1 MHGPIYVRR
10 YLLNLARLGVTTGLA
25 VGLFGTAAL
34 LLAGR
39 FLAAYGD
46 LLFLAAVLLPV
57 WSACWVLKRS
67 LSGRW
72 GSLPGAATPAI
83 SSSGCSGRRS
93 GFLEFCGLHSCSLG
107 EMTFGSA
114 YSRVPASPAWPTIS
128 SLAFVRSCSSA
139 DTCFRTCS
147 ASGPFGGG
155 ACSPRR
161 SICCLTA
168 CVQAGT
174 ISRRSCLC
182 VCLGSWRII

>member
-57 WSACWVLKRS
+57 LVCLLGFEKKPLRAVGLTARRCD
-67 LSGRW
+67 
-72 GSLPGAATPAI
+72 PGDFFF
-83 SSSGCSGRRS
+83 GML
-93 GFLEFCGLHSCSLG
+93 LEFCGLHPCSLG

>member
-57 WSACWVLKRS
+57 LVCLLGFEKKPLRAVGLTARRCD
-67 LSGRW
+67 
-72 GSLPGAATPAI
+72 PGDFFFGMLWAAI
-83 SSSGCSGRRS
+83 
-93 GFLEFCGLHSCSLG
+93 GFLGILWVASLLTG
-107 EMTFGSA
+107 QNDAWIALLQG
-114 YSRVPASPAWPTIS
+114 ASIPR
-128 SLAFVRSCSSA
+128 LAHYLIVGFCSSA